1 VSESVGDVGDQTL
14 ALTFRVAEKTVNGL
28 DDDLDE
34 VDVLPFIEAA
44 DVVGVGGLTLVE
56 DEVDGAGMV
65 LHVQPVAHV
74 LTLAVDGK
82 WFAVAYIVDE
92 EGYQFLRELVRSVV
106 VGAVGHD
113 RRHTVGVVVGTD
125 KVVGGCLR
133 RAVWRMGIVFGLLGE
148 EEGTIRLMFLSA

>member
-92 EGYQFLRELVRSVV
+92 
-106 VGAVGHD
+106 
-113 RRHTVGVVVGTD
+113 
-125 KVVGGCLR
+125 
-133 RAVWRMGIVFGLLGE
+133 
-148 EEGTIRLMFLSA
+148 